1 MRAEKALALL
11 PGLISEK
18 INVIQAH
25 EFTGRKKITEI
36 QLPGTKHSPERKA
49 LRRIL
54 FSVWDRTPG
63 LTHVSKY
70 STT

>member
-36 QLPGTKHSPERKA
+36 QLPGTKHRFGAQKGRLSEGYCLVFGIEP
-49 LRRIL
+49 
-54 FSVWDRTPG
+54 RTS
-63 LTHVSKY
+63 HM
-70 STT
+70 

>member
-11 PGLISEK
+11 PGLISGK

-36 QLPGTKHSPERKA
+36 QLPGTKHRFGAQKG
-49 LRRIL
+49 R
-54 FSVWDRTPG
+54 FSEGYCLVFGIEPRAS
-63 LTHVSKY
+63 HM
-70 STT
+70 